1 MKKRIRYTLLAATLA
16 PCLISTSVS
25 AAPSVDELEGSK
37 AQAESEAAALQDE
50 LTELLTR
57 IDELEGQLIENGEK
71 LIRTEADL
79 SAAEEKEAKQYED
92 MKTRIKYMYEGG
104 QTDTLSMLLSAKD
117 FSDFLN
123 KAEYASMIHTY
134 DRQKLQELQDT
145 QQEIKTLKTTLEEEQ
160 KAMSEAQDEYA
171 KEEASVNAQLEAK
184 RAEVA
189 DFDVLL
195 QAAAEAA
202 AAESSQNSGAQTDTG
217 SGSGTSGPE
226 SGGSTSGGTTGG
238 GSTSGGT
245 TGGGA
250 TSGGTTGGG
259 NTSGGSASG
268 GASSGSNSGGGSS
281 GSGTSSGNTATAQA
295 IVNAAYSQL
304 GVKYVYGGSI
314 PGVELDCSGLVQY
327 AHRMAGISL
336 PRTSGAQ
343 GASGVAVSSPQP
355 GDIVCYVGHVG
366 IYIGNGQMIHAP
378 QPGDV
383 VKIASVY
390 GNPWYRRC
398 W

>member
-238 GSTSGGT
+238 G
-245 TGGGA
+245 A

-268 GASSGSNSGGGSS
+268 GTSSGSNSGGGSS

-304 GVKYVYGGSI
+304 GVKYVYGGST

>member
-250 TSGGTTGGG
+250 TSGG
-259 NTSGGSASG
+259 SASG

-304 GVKYVYGGSI
+304 GVKYVYGGST

>member
-226 SGGSTSGGTTGG
+226 PGGSTSGGTTGG
-238 GSTSGGT
+238 GSTPGGT

-250 TSGGTTGGG
+250 
-259 NTSGGSASG
+259 TSGGSASG

-304 GVKYVYGGSI
+304 GVKYVYGGST

>member
-25 AAPSVDELEGSK
+25 AAPSVDELKGSK

-202 AAESSQNSGAQTDTG
+202 AAESSQNSRAQTDTG

-226 SGGSTSGGTTGG
+226 PGGSTSGGTTGG

-304 GVKYVYGGSI
+304 GVKYVYGGST

>member
-1 MKKRIRYTLLAATLA
+1 MKKRIRDTFLAAVLA
-16 PCLISTSVS
+16 PCLISTPAY
-25 AAPSVDELEGSK
+25 AAPSVDELEESK

-50 LTELLTR
+50 LTALLTQ
-57 IDELEGQLIENGEK
+57 INELEEQLIQNGEK
-71 LIRTEADL
+71 LLQTEADL
-79 SAAEEKEAKQYED
+79 GAAEEKEAKLYED
-92 MKTRIKYMYEGG
+92 MKNRIKYMYEGG
-104 QTDTLSMLLSAKD
+104 QTNTMSMLLAAEN

-123 KAEYASMIHTY
+123 KAEYASMIHAY
-134 DRQKLQELQDT
+134 DRRKLLELQET
-145 QQEIKTLKTTLEEEQ
+145 QEEIQALKTSLEEEQ
-160 KAMSEAQDEYA
+160 KALSEAQDEYER
-171 KEEASVNAQLEAK
+171 EEASVNAQLEAK
-184 RAEVA
+184 RSEVA

-202 AAESSQNSGAQTDTG
+202 EAEASQNSNGQAETNGTSGGSAAAGADSGATSGETAGGTTSGETAGGTTSDGTANGGASGGTSSGSAGGG
-217 SGSGTSGPE
+217 SGSGT
-226 SGGSTSGGTTGG
+226 T
-238 GSTSGGT
+238 
-245 TGGGA
+245 
-250 TSGGTTGGG
+250 
-259 NTSGGSASG
+259 
-268 GASSGSNSGGGSS
+268 
-281 GSGTSSGNTATAQA
+281 SGNTAAAQA

-304 GVKYVYGGSI
+304 GVNYVYGGIS
-314 PGVELDCSGLVQY
+314 PGIGLDCSGLVQY
-327 AHRMAGISL
+327 AHRMAGITL

-378 QPGDV
+378 QTGDV